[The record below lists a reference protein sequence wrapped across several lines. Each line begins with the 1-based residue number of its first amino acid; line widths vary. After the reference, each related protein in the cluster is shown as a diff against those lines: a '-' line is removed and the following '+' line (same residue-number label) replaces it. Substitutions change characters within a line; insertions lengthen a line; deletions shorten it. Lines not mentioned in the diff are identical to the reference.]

1 MLNQSERAAI
11 AHLWERKL
19 NQDAQ
24 KLPVQER
31 HRNLEPASAEFI
43 SALASGIQATTILD
57 IGGSSGIST
66 IALAAAARDTNGKVI
81 SIEIEPTRQAEAR
94 KTIQN
99 LGLSQFV
106 EFRSGDAAEFIPQTP
121 GVDLAL
127 IDCEKNDYIK
137 FFDLLLPSEK
147 AVVVADNILSH
158 NLMDYVSHVRRPGN
172 ESLTLQI
179 GKGLEVTRIIK

>member
-1 MLNQSERAAI
+1 
-11 AHLWERKL
+11 
-19 NQDAQ
+19 
-24 KLPVQER
+24 
-31 HRNLEPASAEFI
+31 
-43 SALASGIQATTILD
+43 
-57 IGGSSGIST
+57 
-66 IALAAAARDTNGKVI
+66 
-81 SIEIEPTRQAEAR
+81 
-94 KTIQN
+94 
-99 LGLSQFV
+99 V